1 MEPKWSHEIH
11 FGAAVP
17 VNLSVKSVPE
27 ALAARLRRRAE
38 RNHRSLQGELMA
50 ILESAAS
57 EPAVTKAGAPVAAY
71 GAVSPAP
78 PGDRLLE
85 RLLAIAG
92 DRGVDAS
99 KRLTREQAHDRER
112 LRKSGT

>member
-1 MEPKWSHEIH
+1 M
-11 FGAAVP
+11 P
-17 VNLSVKSVPE
+17 VNLSVKNVPE

-50 ILESAAS
+50 ILESAARES
-57 EPAVTKAGAPVAAY
+57 ATTTGAPVAAY
-71 GAVSPAP
+71 AAASAEP
-78 PGDRLLE
+78 PGDRLLA

-99 KRLTREQAHDRER
+99 KRLTREEAHDRAS
-112 LRKSGT
+112 LRKRGA

>member
-1 MEPKWSHEIH
+1 M
-11 FGAAVP
+11 P
-17 VNLSVKSVPE
+17 VNLSVKNVPD

-50 ILESAAS
+50 ILESAAA
-57 EPAVTKAGAPVAAY
+57 EPASLKTGVAAVPY
-71 GAVSPAP
+71 GVVAEEPA
-78 PGDRLLE
+78 GDKLLE

-99 KRLTREQAHDRER
+99 KRLTREQAHVRDR
-112 LRKSGT
+112 LRRAGP